1 MMKNT
6 HSFNFL
12 LEILISIIFFTI
24 CSMVFVGLF
33 YLSNKMN
40 KEALIKS
47 ECLIEVQNIIEKYK
61 NSGSCD
67 LYNGDEYSIETSVDD
82 NVCHIKAISNK
93 DVLIEV
99 DAVYLGGYNE

>member
-1 MMKNT
+1 MKNT

-47 ECLIEVQNIIEKYK
+47 ECLIEVENIVEEYK

-67 LYNGDEYSIETSVDD
+67 LYDGDDYGIETNVED

-93 DVLIEV
+93 EVLIEV
-99 DAVYLGGYNE
+99 DAVYLGDYDE

>member
-1 MMKNT
+1 MKNT

-33 YLSNKMN
+33 YLSNRMN

-47 ECLIEVQNIIEKYK
+47 ESLVEVESIYEEFKASGKCEDYTGDDFIVTTNIE
-61 NSGSCD
+61 
-67 LYNGDEYSIETSVDD
+67 D
-82 NVCHIKAISNK
+82 NVCHIKAISDNK
-93 DVLIEV
+93 VLIEV
-99 DAVYLGGYNE
+99 DSIYLGEAYE

>member
-1 MMKNT
+1 MKNT

-40 KEALIKS
+40 KKALIKS
-47 ECLIEVQNIIEKYK
+47 ECLIEVENIVEEYK
-61 NSGSCD
+61 NNGSCD
-67 LYNGDEYSIETSVDD
+67 LYDDDDYSIETSVED

-93 DVLIEV
+93 EVLIEV
-99 DAVYLGGYNE
+99 DAVYLGDYDE